1 MCIGRRWALVV
12 GFADAEKR
20 LVRPGLPCSRYAANA
35 RIPIRGVLV
44 AHWCYPGR
52 WTRDQLASLGHERL
66 VYPRNIY
73 PRAYPQSFESAASIS
88 VTTRTLHLRLDVGQ
102 SWVPSMTSLNRTI
115 YGLKSWSPSSLL
127 RVFQPWCLPFG
138 PFPPHNVS
146 LTSRLSISASVLG
159 NVL

>member
-1 MCIGRRWALVV
+1 MCIDRRWALAV

-20 LVRPGLPCSRYAANA
+20 LVRPGLPYSRYAANA

-73 PRAYPQSFESAASIS
+73 PRAYPSLSNLQRPLQLPSGRSI
-88 VTTRTLHLRLDVGQ
+88 HI
-102 SWVPSMTSLNRTI
+102 SM
-115 YGLKSWSPSSLL
+115 
-127 RVFQPWCLPFG
+127 
-138 PFPPHNVS
+138 
-146 LTSRLSISASVLG
+146 LG
-159 NVL
+159 NHGYRQ